1 MKIEKSPEWD
11 RQKLAIIERIHN
23 KVGRYTIPIA
33 HAAFFISTVFSIYLF
48 DFRTES
54 ISLFP
59 QQSLEILTPIFFVLF
74 LITGIAGLLAATI
87 ERLFQKIIDEAS
99 K

>member
-11 RQKLAIIERIHN
+11 RQELAIIERTHN
-23 KVGRYTIPIA
+23 KVGRYTMPTA
-33 HAAFFISTVFSIYLF
+33 HTAFFISTVFSIYLF
-48 DFRTES
+48 DLRAES

-59 QQSLEILTPIFFVLF
+59 KQSLEILTPIFFVLF

-87 ERLFQKIIDEAS
+87 ERLFQKLTEEAS